1 MKKLDRNGG
10 GLREISYFCA
20 EIRQKPNSNH
30 KNTKLMIELLTGW
43 LGQLKNAD
51 HVGVTMQIND
61 AVKGT
66 EITNETYKTAA
77 AALAKAIEGED
88 DAYRKTQKDW
98 AVEQLKTVDG
108 KMDAYMKGMRSI
120 LAGHAALPDDE
131 ELKQKAKELLQL
143 WKDFDFK
150 TFDSYSGESAK
161 VINMFQEVEKQKA
174 NAEEMGVWT
183 YFEQAKK
190 LALQIQELLN
200 DRFNDM
206 ASRTLGEMRKARQA
220 TDLAIKQIFMV
231 VNSLQVLQPS
241 DQVTELV
248 RKLRAI
254 EDYAK
259 MYYLRVPIS
268 GDELPPMP
276 PTEDEGPGSD
286 DVGSARPPGSS
297 GD

>member
-1 MKKLDRNGG
+1 MV
-10 GLREISYFCA
+10 
-20 EIRQKPNSNH
+20 
-30 KNTKLMIELLTGW
+30 ELLTSW
-43 LGQLKNAD
+43 LTNLKNAD
-51 HVGVTMQIND
+51 HVGVTIQILD
-61 AVKGT
+61 AVKAARV
-66 EITNETYKTAA
+66 TNDTYTSMVSD
-77 AALAKAIEGED
+77 LEKAIAGED
-88 DAYRKTQKDW
+88 DAYKKTQKDW
-98 AVEQLKTVDG
+98 SVEQLKVVDG
-108 KMDAYMKGMRSI
+108 EMDAYMKGIRAI
-120 LAGHAALPDDE
+120 LTGHAALPDS
-131 ELKQKAKELLQL
+131 LPVRQKALEMLQL
-143 WKDFDFK
+143 WKDFNFK
-150 TFDSYSGESAK
+150 TSDSYSGEAAK